1 MIVGRV
7 KCLLVAAFSV
17 LALSFSLT
25 ASAQHHQTD
34 SAGTGHSDVMQA
46 EMGNHDSEKLK
57 GGNEIDAAEVI
68 MEHIMDNHEYHFAD
82 INGHA
87 ISLPLPVILYSSQ
100 RGLDVFMSSKLEHGH
115 AVYNGYQLVTGHY
128 KEELAHKGYPEL
140 LIKELGNG
148 SIIPVRA
155 DGTPDETVS
164 VTDLSLTRNAVQL
177 LLASAILVLIMIGVA
192 KRYQRNG
199 NKAPTG
205 FQNAVEPVIEF
216 IRDEVGKPNL
226 GRKYQKYMPYLLTV
240 FFFILINNLLGLI
253 PGSANVTGNISFTLV
268 LAFISM
274 IVILLST
281 NGHFWGHIFWPPG
294 VPFLVKLILI
304 PVEFAGVFIKPIA
317 LMIRLFAN
325 MVAGHIVIICFIS
338 LIFIFGAMNTGAG
351 VGFAPVSLAFT
362 IFIYLI
368 EILVAFIQAFIF
380 TNLTAVFIGQA
391 FETGHGEGHDKEGH
405 HDPHPTSDGDAKEF
419 AL

>member
-1 MIVGRV
+1 MVAGFSALS
-7 KCLLVAAFSV
+7 LLFSAPV
-17 LALSFSLT
+17 LA
-25 ASAQHHQTD
+25 QHPGTD
-34 SAGTGHSDVMQA
+34 PGLKKHSEETQFD
-46 EMGNHDSEKLK
+46 MGNPDSEKPK
-57 GGNEIDAAEVI
+57 GKGIDAAEVI

-82 INGHA
+82 IKGHA
-87 ISLPLPVILYSSQ
+87 VSLPLPIIVYSRE
-100 RGLDVFMSSKLEHGH
+100 RGLDVFMSSKFEHGH
-115 AVYNGYQLVTGHY
+115 QDY
-128 KEELAHKGYPEL
+128 KGYRMEHNHL
-140 LIKELGNG
+140 QA
-148 SIIPVRA
+148 VRE
-155 DGTPDETVS
+155 DGTVDESIRLV
-164 VTDLSLTRNAVQL
+164 DLSLTRNAVQL
-177 LLASAILVLIMIGVA
+177 ILASILLVVIMLNVA
-192 KRYQRNG
+192 KRYRERG

-216 IRDEVGKPNL
+216 VRDEVGKPNL
-226 GRKYQKYMPYLLTV
+226 GHKYHKYMPYLLTV

-253 PGSANVTGNISFTLV
+253 PGSANVTGNIAFTLV

-338 LIFIFGAMNTGAG
+338 LIFIFGAMNQVAG
-351 VGFAPVSLAFT
+351 IGFSPVSLAFT

-368 EILVAFIQAFIF
+368 ELLVAFIQAFIF

-391 FETGHGEGHDKEGH
+391 FETGHGHEEGHGH
-405 HDPHPTSDGDAKEF
+405 AASHDDPHPTHDGSEKEF

>member
-1 MIVGRV
+1 
-7 KCLLVAAFSV
+7 
-17 LALSFSLT
+17 
-25 ASAQHHQTD
+25 
-34 SAGTGHSDVMQA
+34 
-46 EMGNHDSEKLK
+46 
-57 GGNEIDAAEVI
+57 
-68 MEHIMDNHEYHFAD
+68 
-82 INGHA
+82 
-87 ISLPLPVILYSSQ
+87 VILYSKE
-100 RGLDVFMSSKLEHGH
+100 RGFDAFMSSKFEHGH
-115 AVYNGYQLVTGHY
+115 KDYNGYRMEHDHIYAVTNGQIDKSISLV
-128 KEELAHKGYPEL
+128 
-140 LIKELGNG
+140 
-148 SIIPVRA
+148 
-155 DGTPDETVS
+155 
-164 VTDLSLTRNAVQL
+164 DLSLTRNAVQL
-177 LLASAILVLIMIGVA
+177 LLASLILVLVMTSVA
-192 KRYQRNG
+192 RRYKAGG

-216 IRDEVGKPNL
+216 VRDEVGKPNL
-226 GRKYQKYMPYLLTV
+226 GHKYQKYMPYLLTV

-253 PGSANVTGNISFTLV
+253 PGAANVTGNIAFTLV

-325 MVAGHIVIICFIS
+325 MIAGHIVIICFIS
-338 LIFIFGAMNTGAG
+338 LIFIFGSMNTVAG
-351 VGFAPVSLAFT
+351 LGFSPVSMAFT

-391 FETGHGEGHDKEGH
+391 FETGHAEGHDAAGH
-405 HDPHPTSDGDAKEF
+405 HDPHPTKDGDAKEF